1 MKKFLIAA
9 GVAALSLASTAQA
22 ASITAYSN
30 DFDGAEV
37 FASGVTGGLSGYGN
51 IVSKQN
57 LPAPFAGNI
66 LRNDSFAGSGFAV
79 PMALASI
86 LTLNNLP
93 THDSI
98 DINFLVAFIDSW
110 DGSSGSFPQNDHLY
124 IAVDGNVIFDL
135 SAINQSGNASP
146 DNLIGLSLGPITDY
160 GFNGGYVD
168 SARDMSGVPA
178 LNYAHTASSL
188 TLMFVAGGVGW
199 QGGSDESWGIDNLN
213 VQLVT
218 RGTDVPEP
226 AALGLLGL
234 GLAGLGI
241 ARKRRAR

>member
-1 MKKFLIAA
+1 MHKLLIAA

-30 DFDGAEV
+30 DFVGAEV
-37 FASGVTGGLSGYGN
+37 FAGGVTGGLSGYGA
-51 IVSKQN
+51 IVSKES

-66 LRNDSFAGSGFAV
+66 LRNDSARISTLPGGIAGPAV
-79 PMALASI
+79 

-93 THDSI
+93 AHDSI

-110 DGSSGSFPQNDHLY
+110 DGSTGGFPENDHLF
-124 IAVDGNVIFDL
+124 IAVDGTVIFDL
-135 SAINQSGNASP
+135 SAVNQSGSVSP
-146 DNLIGLSLGPITDY
+146 ENLIGLSLGSIQDY
-160 GFNGGYVD
+160 GFSGYVD

-188 TLMFVAGGVGW
+188 TMVFFADGVGW

-218 RGTDVPEP
+218 RDPGTDVPEP
-226 AALGLLGL
+226 AALGLLGMGIL
-234 GLAGLGI
+234 GLGF
-241 ARKRRAR
+241 ARRRAR